1 MNEEQLRPIVE
12 ALIYLAE
19 EPVTVASMVELLGEE
34 NEAAIRQTLSLLRRR
49 YASPEYGIEIK
60 EIADGYKMATKAE
73 HHDWVRK
80 FLKHQAPSI
89 RLSLAALETLAVIA
103 YKQPVTLPE
112 IQEIRGVN
120 ATAVMKTLVEKKLV
134 TTGGRKN
141 VVGRPILYKTT
152 RDFLL
157 QFGLKNLGELPSLD
171 EYQELAEASLEG
183 MAVVSG
189 TERAREAD
197 EQVSRGERA
206 AGSSGAEELSAGDEN
221 MARSRKPSDGSQDR
235 SGGAMVSGQ
244 APAVRE
250 SESW

>member
-1 MNEEQLRPIVE
+1 MNEEQLSPIVE

-34 NEAAIRQTLSLLRRR
+34 NEAVIRQTLSHLRGR
-49 YASPEYGIEIK
+49 YATSKHGIEIK
-60 EIADGYKMATKAE
+60 EIAGGYKMATKPE
-73 HHDWVRK
+73 HHHWVRK
-80 FLKHQAPSI
+80 FLKHQTPAI

-120 ATAVMKTLVEKKLV
+120 AAAVMKTLVEKKLV

-171 EYQELAEASLEG
+171 EYQELARASLEG
-183 MAVVSG
+183 MALENAIES
-189 TERAREAD
+189 
-197 EQVSRGERA
+197 A
-206 AGSSGAEELSAGDEN
+206 AGAEGSLRPGDTATGSSGVDHRSADHRIVSDGQ
-221 MARSRKPSDGSQDR
+221 RPSDAESNR
-235 SGGAMVSGQ
+235 GGGRVSGP
-244 APAVRE
+244 APEARG
-250 SESW
+250 

>member
-1 MNEEQLRPIVE
+1 MNEEELRPIVE

-19 EPVTVASMVELLGEE
+19 EPVTAAAMVEMLGAE
-34 NEAAIRQTLSLLRRR
+34 NEAAIRQSLSHLCRR
-49 YASPEYGIEIK
+49 YASPEHGIEIK
-60 EIADGYKMATKAE
+60 EIAGGYRMATKAE

-80 FLKHQAPSI
+80 YLKHLAPSI

-120 ATAVMKTLVEKKLV
+120 AAAVMKTLVEKKLV

-157 QFGLKNLGELPSLD
+157 QFGLKNLSELPSLD
-171 EYQELAEASLEG
+171 EYQELAQASLEG
-183 MAVVSG
+183 MAVVAGLEAATGREGTMTRPEKASG
-189 TERAREAD
+189 I
-197 EQVSRGERA
+197 
-206 AGSSGAEELSAGDEN
+206 SGADDPPDDKPVVAKSRTASDAEQAQSGASKLSGRD
-221 MARSRKPSDGSQDR
+221 S
-235 SGGAMVSGQ
+235 
-244 APAVRE
+244 AP
-250 SESW
+250 W

>member
-34 NEAAIRQTLSLLRRR
+34 NEAAVREALLHLRRR

-73 HHDWVRK
+73 HHAWVRK

-189 TERAREAD
+189 TERARAED
-197 EQVSRGERA
+197 SPVSRGERA
-206 AGSSGAEELSAGDEN
+206 AGSSGAEELSAVDEN
-221 MARSRKPSDGSQDR
+221 VSRSREASDARQDR
-235 SGGAMVSGQ
+235 SGGARVSGQ